1 MVSDRDLRQRLAL
14 AESIARQ
21 AGALLHEAYHHPV
34 AITNKGKVD
43 LVTQADRDAE
53 ALIIGALREGAPGDT
68 ILAEEGGEAQV
79 GNNGLTWIVDPLD
92 GTTNFAHGFP
102 VFAVSIGLRTS
113 DEVLLGVI
121 YDPLRDECFT
131 AAKDQGAALNGQSIH
146 VSDVRTLE
154 NSLLATGFP
163 YDRHEAEDNNSLAF
177 AVFLR
182 RAQGIRRAGA
192 AALDMAYVACGRV
205 DAYWEMRWQQWD
217 VGAGVV
223 IVREAGGLVT
233 DYEGAAGDDQVLR
246 GRRLVA
252 SNGLIH
258 DQMVATLTD
267 VYESHSH

>member
-1 MVSDRDLRQRLAL
+1 MDRLQL
-14 AESIARQ
+14 AERIARQ
-21 AGALLHEAYHHPV
+21 AGDLLRSAIDQPV
-34 AITNKGKVD
+34 SITNKGDVD

-53 ALIIGALREGAPGDT
+53 AVIIGALHDALPDDS
-68 ILAEEGGEAQV
+68 ILAEEGGEAHS
-79 GNNGLTWIVDPLD
+79 GHSGLTWIVDPLD
-92 GTTNFAHGFP
+92 GTTNFAHRFP

-131 AAKDQGAALNGQSIH
+131 AARGQGAALNGQPIRVSSI
-146 VSDVRTLE
+146 STL
-154 NSLLATGFP
+154 NDALLATGFP
-163 YDRHEAEDNNSLAF
+163 YDRHDAEDNNSLAF

-205 DAYWEMRWQQWD
+205 DAFWEMRWQQWD

-223 IVREAGGLVT
+223 IVREAGGIVSDYHGVT
-233 DYEGAAGDDQVLR
+233 GDDHVLR
-246 GRRLVA
+246 GRRLIA
-252 SNGLIH
+252 SNGSIH
-258 DQMVATLTD
+258 NHMIETLGE